1 MAIQNEL
8 DLDNKYQT
16 SIDSELQKTTIKQ
29 PTVSALNK
37 YTSAIKPTSVG
48 SLGFE
53 SGNVVPLPKPT
64 ITAPELKPIQ
74 YTPEQQAL
82 VNSDMYKN
90 IKAIAET
97 PTATDLNTLS
107 DNLNYIGDFA
117 STLDDRVVSGL
128 KSGVIGM
135 PIQLAKL
142 QEMSRSLAFNT
153 VGLKSVISD
162 EEFFATTNKFKEA
175 GLKILQKDS
184 SYIAQLNQD
193 LQNKYADK
201 NVFGATKFASEV
213 AGTMV
218 DMIPVIATNA
228 VFGGGGMA
236 VLYATASS
244 RSIGEALNLGL
255 NEDESI
261 TYGALMGG
269 LEVATELMFNG
280 IPMME
285 TSKYGKWLTSKLD
298 DQIASVIKSVSKN
311 KVSQNVIKLLSNSIG
326 EGFEEVVSEIVGF
339 GIRAYYEVE
348 DRISDK
354 GLFSLETAS
363 NLAQDAFSS
372 FLLGAI
378 SSIGMNV
385 VHAQAMKVMESVAN
399 TSVIQNLNPAESTR
413 LAEKIANNVLGYNYE
428 QISLEEAVEKY
439 GNVKIEE
446 RTGGFIDPNTNT
458 IVVID
463 DGSGINPLTRTVFHE
478 VAHALEITGEY
489 KNLIAE
495 VQSHMGE
502 DYAQDVLKYVI
513 DAGLLENNKEI
524 IRSGLHSWDSEYI
537 AEIIIQRSL
546 FGESSGMRTSFV
558 RKLANENPKLLER
571 ISDAVN
577 NLKKKMIATQ
587 AKFDDDN
594 IYPAQLAYVENLQR
608 MFETAFRQYKETD
621 EYLLKTQAKILG
633 KEYETQETQQQK
645 IIKSIDT
652 LNPNEIIQTDNET
665 VNDLYVMN
673 RMIGTSI
680 KENIAK
686 IEATFDLNQFDMSNL
701 FNLLYNMDEES
712 ANDNHMLMGAINS
725 RFGKKLS
732 SWFRDITELKNYQL
746 SELLVFA
753 RNVHMYFDNAKEID
767 TYGFN
772 EVSIK
777 SLSDIFE
784 EGVTDENRS
793 SKIYESLQLIQDSIN
808 LKGVKYIGFGTKL
821 DKELVVLHNIT
832 EDKLK
837 SAFRLGGFASPSLAV
852 TKADIP
858 HGNFG
863 DITIIFN
870 KDILNGSP
878 TYSSDGYTPR
888 FPRVFLGMT
897 SNADIKA
904 FEEDIEKYRG
914 LDGFDYLTN
923 FVYNNQNA
931 MFLDN
936 DRTISR
942 LLDTDAG
949 RAIANDI
956 SGLNDDLKIEEEAM
970 RLRMMA
976 RSGEITQQELDDY
989 KAFSDGVGEARFKFI
1004 ETFFKKYA
1012 QEYFRNNIE
1021 TFTPSGNRKH
1031 PKYLLNEVTLEN
1043 VVKYMKSHGDMIGKE
1058 YASISSLKEVKAML
1072 SPTMKSVKDVI
1083 ANKKLIGKLNSF
1095 DAIIDDAEQVLS
1107 FIGQQMS
1114 DRAGEED
1121 ILKGYMA
1128 GSVIDEIVDSRNI
1141 TVENISRRF
1150 KNKGFYFID
1159 EVYDDVEGIIIDEEL
1174 KGFTYA
1180 ELINKYLTDV
1190 RDLTVTYFES
1200 KPRRAVEFSEIQKI
1214 LLPDYIEQSIIDT
1227 VEELG
1232 IPYEIYEFMPN
1243 NSNADGRLE
1252 LIENDKSIQFQFI
1265 NNAKTDSEGIEL
1277 TPEQQTY
1284 FFNTKVLDDNKNLL
1298 RVRKDGILG
1307 YMNIQNL
1314 FDTTDRLNLT
1324 AIDAYNYES
1333 YKTITLD
1340 ENGYLNES
1348 DAESLLSYLNINGYN
1363 FDGINFA
1370 VNGQVSY
1377 LPATNNQFKPL
1388 NDLNP
1393 VDVQEVQYQ
1402 FKKVLETF
1410 DNVRGI
1416 EGLVQ
1421 DLTFS
1426 NMKSWMDFGSKKEAL
1441 DELQRYKDNVGYND
1455 GSEKTLKYF
1464 DLIEDFI
1471 RTYDKNDNH
1480 DSDGNL
1486 ITLAQLDLLKDAY
1499 STKNNVPQVYYHG
1512 TDYDFDTFSFEN
1524 IGETGIQDGLGF
1536 YFTQN
1541 ARFAFK
1547 YSGESK
1553 QKLKEVYLNIKNPVG
1568 FGDYLT
1574 EETYKNYVNKIYE
1587 LFNSMLIDYSNF
1599 TDAMM
1604 FDELFVRMGKSSIES
1619 AMKSIKESFIDN
1631 IYEYAVSSKGI
1642 FALKTKTS
1650 LDNFILNNIKGIK
1663 YAGSLSTEIF
1673 LKRNINDFMRSVQQA
1688 YIDSTGFDGLESNTA
1703 IVAFLPEQVIDINN
1717 KIPKET
1723 QFQNLTKLSTG
1734 EVLTDDVKSF
1744 LSNIAPIMIND
1755 AGEVKTVYHGTNHI
1769 FTIPLQDK
1777 SNGFYR
1783 FGSHNVM
1790 FVSTNPEVSLTY
1802 ARGEMKIIDFKS
1814 DNPSGNIMKGYANA
1828 KNPLIIDCNGSFWN
1842 EINSDMISFEE
1853 NNYSKESASNLK
1865 QISNNLI
1872 DFNVEK
1878 LSELYKQT
1886 YDFAEKYKNDFNQ
1899 LKDAILNS
1907 AVGLND
1913 FQLNEINKYYGFLN
1927 NKLDN
1932 FFNIVKG
1939 IIDTKSIVSYP
1950 AITNFESIMNAT
1962 GFGAN
1967 GVDLMLEAYFGGNA
1981 YKKGYKYDD
1990 FKEIYDSIKK
2000 IRTDRI
2006 SFTSQNEIDIALNKL
2021 KYSDKLSTNYIV
2033 GKVLELIDKGLV
2045 TTDSVYFKNVK
2056 DFGGKNKLPSI
2067 KEGNDVIA
2075 LIGESK
2081 FKDYQNENPTDDVD
2095 IQLQSR
2101 IPTTKYMEYQMNKI
2115 KELQESE
2122 NIYIARM
2129 NITPENYNDNYEFLE
2144 YVKKIEDKQNTILT
2158 ENDKKKIISQFKYQ
2172 DDDIY
2177 KDHREYAKHST
2188 NLYEERQKRKFIDA
2202 IVANIPYSRLRT
2214 TDNTSSVYLDVPV
2227 EFYDEIINRF
2237 GNKTIVPVNPRNL
2250 TSSTFTMRISDHD
2263 KLSENY
2269 SIPDVAIDV
2278 RDFGYVP
2285 LSMQEN
2291 IKDSEE
2297 KDSNGNA
2304 ISIGQALRF
2313 SKSRA
2318 RDSKGNL
2325 IRYYLSIPL
2334 RDGQIV
2340 KAGSMLTTDRA
2351 TSLKYIQTQYDFDMF
2366 ERYGIE
2372 PTVYE
2377 VYLDRRNT
2385 FDTRGGYDM
2394 KVYNDLFMSKSS
2406 KHLELTKSGLPNVT
2420 MKEQLKKFLIDEG
2433 YDYDSFVVRDGEQ
2446 DVIVTLMDGMAKGV
2460 DNKNPTYMPSR
2471 TQPEGMAVQHQSI
2484 YAPALTEEEKRELNN
2499 LKFLDSTAGILPMDA
2514 HYVGYNELLEKENK
2528 LVLYG
2533 GLLKLLKFKNWQGS
2547 DFSKEYAKIKRKFEK
2562 GGIYEHDL
2570 FKGYLQAV
2578 KGKTIKGVTK
2588 RTMSEWLYIARNFG
2602 MDYKATSEQDML
2614 EQAIYAWLSLKPN
2627 TKDNLNRQG
2636 EKFVDFK
2643 VAKWVEEILK
2653 GATAGTMIDASEVTE
2668 TVIPQIDE
2676 LLEPEEVLKETPE
2689 NYEEDAVLYEYVD
2702 ESLIPPEMEE
2712 YFEPSLEDM
2721 NDFYTMMYVKDL
2733 LTKPVVDE
2741 SKPIGTRKFPKTV
2754 LTSGNVSESLA
2765 GEVEVMLE
2773 NGSFNYVII
2782 SDKEAMQ
2789 RASESLVTKED
2800 LLQAKT
2806 ALYDKY
2812 INGQVLNKFDIAR
2825 AELMMTRFS
2834 EFDVDS
2840 SRDILIILASAG
2852 TQYGQAIQA
2861 LSLIKRMS
2869 ASGQLKALEMI
2880 VKRMN
2885 SEYKDANRKY
2895 KGKNIEI
2902 KIKDEHIKELL
2913 QQIDKEDIENTVEKI
2928 KQDIADQIPATWY
2941 DKMNAW
2947 RYLSMLGNFKTHE
2960 RNFLGNIS
2968 MLPLRFFR
2976 DVFSETMQGVLPEE
2990 QRVKSIKSLFDAEL
3004 FAFASDDFK
3013 NIESVSSSKYDTRND
3028 IEKMRR
3034 IFDTNILH
3042 KASELNFKALEWEDV
3057 IFRKRHYI
3065 MSLVQY
3071 MGAKGLKPETITND
3085 ELIKARTFANEE
3097 SKKMVFQQASKVAN
3111 LINQFKR
3118 QHYVAGIAVDAIQP
3132 FVSTPINIAKTEAEY
3147 SPIGLLSGIV
3157 NMIVDIKNGEPTTK
3171 SLDKLSA
3178 GLTGSMFSL
3187 IGAMM
3192 YAMGF
3197 LNVGDDD
3204 DEQYK
3209 ETLFKKMFGYQR
3221 YSLNIL
3227 GGTYSLDW
3235 LTPVIVPLII
3245 GGELYKYFEEKTE
3258 YNFFDVVTEETLR
3271 AFDPLLEMSMM
3282 SGIMNIMKSYKESP
3296 SASLAEIGSTMLGNF
3311 ISQFVPT
3318 LSSQTAQTVYSG
3330 VSSTYAP
3337 SDSWSTVLEK
3347 SLRKV
3352 ANKIPYVSSYI
3363 NAPMIDIWGNPIE
3376 QADNLLAR
3384 GLSNFLSV
3392 GYYKPDVST
3401 KIDDEI
3407 LRLYEL
3413 TKNSDVIPDT
3423 VPKDFVN
3430 AGVKYIFDNQ
3440 EYSDFSQNYGQTQY
3454 KLIGNMLE
3462 SSDYYRLS
3470 SDEKASLADSLYKY
3484 AYADS
3489 KSKYLKSNGLTYDDG
3504 WYKGIEEAKQAGI
3517 DPVEYLLLKQV
3528 YNTMKSDSLLT
3539 KKERFINYL
3548 ENTGRS
3554 LSMNKYLQYIGGYTV
3569 ESDLLRNLK

>member
-117 STLDDRVVSGL
+117 STLDDRVMSGL
-128 KSGVIGM
+128 KSGAIGM

-142 QEMSRSLAFNT
+142 QEMSRNFAFNT

-193 LQNKYADK
+193 LQNKYANK

-285 TSKYGKWLTSKLD
+285 TSKYGKWLTKSLD
-298 DQIASVIKSVSKN
+298 DRITTALTYVSKE
-311 KVSQNVIKLLSNSIG
+311 KISQNVIKTLSNSIG
-326 EGFEEVVSEIVGF
+326 EGFEEVVSELVGF
-339 GIRAYYEVE
+339 VIRQAYEVE
-348 DRISDK
+348 DRSV
-354 GLFSLETAS
+354 GE
-363 NLAQDAFSS
+363 LAQDTLNSFVLGAFSS
-372 FLLGAI
+372 L
-378 SSIGMNV
+378 GMNV
-385 VHAQAMKVMESVAN
+385 AHQQTMKVMESVAN
-399 TSVIQNLNPAESTR
+399 SSVIQNLNPAESTR

-577 NLKKKMIATQ
+577 NIKKKMIATQ

-594 IYPAQLAYVENLQR
+594 LYPAQLAYVENLQR
-608 MFETAFRQYKETD
+608 MFETAFGQYKETD

-686 IEATFDLNQFDMSNL
+686 IEATFNFNQFDMSNL

-732 SWFRDITELKNYQL
+732 SWFRDTTELKNYQL

-852 TKADIP
+852 TRADIP

-904 FEEDIEKYRG
+904 FKEDIEKYRG

-1021 TFTPSGNRKH
+1021 TFTPSGYRKH

-1324 AIDAYNYES
+1324 AIEAYNNEHYS
-1333 YKTITLD
+1333 KISLNKD
-1340 ENGYLNES
+1340 GYLSNEDS
-1348 DAESLLSYLNINGYN
+1348 NKLLAYLYLNNYR
-1363 FDGINFA
+1363 FDGINYQENGV
-1370 VNGQVSY
+1370 VNYNFLKQ
-1377 LPATNNQFKPL
+1377 NQFKSI
-1388 NDLNP
+1388 NDASPVSNP
-1393 VDVQEVQYQ
+1393 EIQYQ
-1402 FKKVLETF
+1402 MRELMDKIDDIQRVDSDIL
-1410 DNVRGI
+1410 NM
-1416 EGLVQ
+1416 LYP
-1421 DLTFS
+1421 S
-1426 NMKSWMDFGSKKEAL
+1426 NIKSWIDSG
-1441 DELQRYKDNVGYND
+1441 DVGYLVDTIKNYKERFKD
-1455 GSEKTLKYF
+1455 YNSQGYLKWA
-1464 DLIEDFI
+1464 DNFI
-1471 RTYDKNDNH
+1471 KNYDKNLAH
-1480 DSDGNL
+1480 DSNGNV
-1486 ITLAQLDLLKDAY
+1486 ISVSQTEFFKDAV
-1499 STKNNVPQVYYHG
+1499 TKNEDGSLNVLFHATSAKFNEFKY
-1512 TDYDFDTFSFEN
+1512 TNADTN
-1524 IGETGIQDGLGF
+1524 GNQLGF
-1536 YFTQN
+1536 GI
-1541 ARFAFK
+1541 
-1547 YSGESK
+1547 YSKMSLQSVFRYLKGENPTVI
-1553 QKLKEVYLNIKNPVG
+1553 EMYGNIKNPIYLG
-1568 FGDYLT
+1568 GDFGYENDAKQYTTPNIAWDYINRIKALNKPYAEKYDRNSAITQLEVLADNLETYSKTGKNLKDIRIVEIKKIAEESIYNLMSPIQKKITT
-1574 EETYKNYVNKIYE
+1574 EEI
-1587 LFNSMLIDYSNF
+1587 NSLIMDYQK
-1599 TDAMM
+1599 A
-1604 FDELFVRMGKSSIES
+1604 
-1619 AMKSIKESFIDN
+1619 FID
-1631 IYEYAVSSKGI
+1631 A
-1642 FALKTKTS
+1642 
-1650 LDNFILNNIKGIK
+1650 
-1663 YAGSLSTEIF
+1663 
-1673 LKRNINDFMRSVQQA
+1673 
-1688 YIDSTGFDGLESNTA
+1688 TGFDGIIDSFQ
-1703 IVAFLPEQVIDINN
+1703 IVGFLPSQFKDIENRNPQDTPYLMEQQ
-1717 KIPKET
+1717 ET
-1723 QFQNLTKLSTG
+1723 QLQTFSKSSSG
-1734 EVLTDDVKSF
+1734 DDLTDGQKEF
-1744 LSNIAPIMIND
+1744 LSNVAPIMVN
-1755 AGEVKTVYHGTNHI
+1755 ENNELKNVYHGSNHI

-1814 DNPSGNIMKGYANA
+1814 DNPSGNMYKGYANA

-1981 YKKGYKYDD
+1981 YEKGYKYDD

-2115 KELQESE
+2115 EEFQESE

-2129 NITPENYNDNYEFLE
+2129 NITQENYNDNYEFLE
-2144 YVKKIEDKQNTILT
+2144 YVKKIEDKQNIILT

-2484 YAPALTEEEKRELNN
+2484 YAPALTEEEKRELNA

-2533 GLLKLLKFKNWQGS
+2533 GLLQLLKFKNWQGS

-2895 KGKNIEI
+2895 KGENIEI